1 MVPTGAASSKQI
13 DVNRLDVCT
22 EYWLIARA
30 ATCAAEE
37 FSDPFKAELRDVTGF
52 TFSFK
57 LDGSAI
63 PRCEDWLKTQY
74 AQNIEAVESEMM
86 GTMNQAQCGLL
97 QVNCF
102 AGSAFTCNSQ
112 KQDTVYFR

>member
-13 DVNRLDVCT
+13 DVNGLDVCT
-22 EYWLIARA
+22 EYWLVARA

-37 FSDPFKAELRDVTGF
+37 FSDPFKAELRDITDF

-57 LDGSAI
+57 LDGSTI

-74 AQNIEAVESEMM
+74 AQNIDAVEREMTN
-86 GTMNQAQCGLL
+86 TMNLAQCGLI
-97 QVNCF
+97 QVSCF
-102 AGSAFTCNSQ
+102 SGSAFTCNPE
-112 KQDTVYFR
+112 KPDTVYFR